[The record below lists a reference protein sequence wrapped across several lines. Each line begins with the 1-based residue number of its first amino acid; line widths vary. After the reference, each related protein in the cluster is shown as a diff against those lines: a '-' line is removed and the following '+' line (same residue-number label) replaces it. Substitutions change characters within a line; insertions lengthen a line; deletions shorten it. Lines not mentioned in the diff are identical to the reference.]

1 MPPVGESKRDALLRR
16 ARLCQTDFREFVK
29 FVMNVQ
35 PRPFQEPLFDALQ
48 EIADDSFGKRLL
60 VIMPPGFGKT
70 TIVAVAFTAFMIGKY
85 YTRHYGMISYAD
97 RVAWR
102 RSGAVKKL
110 IESSLP
116 YKLIFPAVKPGDQWS
131 ASEMQVERPDPA
143 DPHPTLRSAGATSA
157 VVAYR
162 LNGIVFDDMHDKKN
176 VKTIGAREEVWKNY
190 EETISTRITEDAWA
204 VGIGTRW
211 AEDDW
216 IGRVLENEKDLWK
229 VIHVKA
235 LDDKNKSTWP
245 REQGGYSTA
254 FLLKKK
260 REKPALF
267 AMQYQGDTSGG
278 EAQIIRVIHQYK
290 DPLDEIRRKDLL
302 IGAAW
307 DTAMKEK
314 EVNDFTCS
322 YVGGLDEYGRIYI
335 LDRVKERFTLPALL
349 DEIDVQ
355 FNMWRPFAVWI
366 EDQSSGTSAIQTVI
380 EESPFVPVN
389 PVNYPGGKI
398 PRAHT
403 LSQYLHNGTVLLPSW
418 ADWLEDTIHFL
429 TKFPNAGFDD
439 DVDAMFILVDNLLRT
454 KHPASY
460 NNRRTRATMRIHG
473 PGQVGGLTRRA

>member
-1 MPPVGESKRDALLRR
+1 VVAPIADEKRRQLMAR
-16 ARLCQTDFREFVK
+16 AKLCRSDFREFVK

-35 PRPFQEPLFDALQ
+35 PQPFQKDLFDALQ
-48 EIADDSFGKRLL
+48 DIADNPAGKRLL
-60 VIMPPGFGKT
+60 VIMPPGYGKT
-70 TIVAVAFTAFMIGKY
+70 TIVAVAFTAFMIGRSR
-85 YTRHYGMISYAD
+85 TRHFGLLSYAD

-110 IESSLP
+110 IESSQP
-116 YKLIFPAVKPGDQWS
+116 YHLIFPGVKPGDQWS

-162 LNGIVFDDMHDKKN
+162 LNGTIFDDMHDKKN

-190 EETISTRITEDAWA
+190 EESISTRMTEDAWA

-216 IGRVLENEKDLWK
+216 LGRVMENEPGLWK
-229 VIHVKA
+229 VIHIKA
-235 LDDKNKSTWP
+235 LNAANKSTWP
-245 REQGGYSTA
+245 QAYSTA
-254 FLLKKK
+254 FLLKKR

-278 EAQIIRVIHQYK
+278 EAQIIRVIHTYK
-290 DPLDEIRRKDLL
+290 DDLQDVRKMDLL
-302 IGAAW
+302 IGASW

-314 EVNDFTCS
+314 EVNDFTVS
-322 YVGGLDEYGRIYI
+322 YVGGLDEFGRIWV
-335 LDRVKERFTLPALL
+335 LDRIKDRYTLPALL
-349 DEIDVQ
+349 DQMDIQ
-355 FNMWRPFAVWI
+355 YNFWRPFTVWI

-380 EESPFVPVN
+380 EESPFIPVK
-389 PVNYPGGKI
+389 PVNYPGGKT

-403 LSQYLHNGTVLLPSW
+403 LSQHLHNGTVLLPAW
-418 ADWLEDTIHFL
+418 ADWLDDTIHFL

-439 DVDAMFILVDNLLRT
+439 DVDALFILVDNLLRV
-454 KHPASY
+454 KHPAMY
-460 NNRRTRATMRIHG
+460 NNRRNRAILRIHG
-473 PGQVGGLTRRA
+473 PGRVGSQR